1 MTALRIHDF
10 QLYLQLVTLLKQAV
24 MEKSPQPCEP
34 GDLHNPH
41 SIKVYKLNVYYVK
54 VVFPPICFALK
65 KLHGSNSPLKK
76 TLKKNI

>member
-1 MTALRIHDF
+1 
-10 QLYLQLVTLLKQAV
+10 

-65 KLHGSNSPLKK
+65 KVAWQQLSPLK